1 MEYQVITESDEYG
14 EETFGPYASLDEA
27 QTAINRIKAEA
38 EKLND
43 GVERRYFIEPLE
55 LVED

>member
-1 MEYQVITESDEYG
+1 MEYQVITQSDLYG
-14 EETFGPYASLDEA
+14 EETFGPYDSTGEA
-27 QTAINRIKAEA
+27 QAAINRIKAEA
-38 EKLND
+38 DKLND